1 MGHDRH
7 EPLLAGVARGRPPV
21 VDRGVDERVPR
32 GGVALSGLRVFWRG
46 TPSAVV
52 DGVTARGFPVKHL
65 HELGWLE
72 SARAMLLAREVA
84 EGLLAPLERYGVMI
98 GADTRA
104 SLFG

>member
-1 MGHDRH
+1 M
-7 EPLLAGVARGRPPV
+7 
-21 VDRGVDERVPR
+21 DRGVDERVPR

-52 DGVTARGFPVKHL
+52 DGVTARGFPITHL

-72 SARAMLLAREVA
+72 SARAMPLAREVA